1 MGSCFFFKQTLQNTH
16 DFSFFQKKSN
26 WPPGLLLAEA
36 ELNST
41 GLVLPHPFGTLTYE
55 TTIFRPRGTGVRRLE
70 GEKVDPPATATEAGA
85 TWDPENHP
93 STLGPKKMGKT
104 VKG

>member
-1 MGSCFFFKQTLQNTH
+1 MASWCSFSSKTLQQPR
-16 DFSFFQKKSN
+16 FSFQKKSKR
-26 WPPGLLLAEA
+26 PGLLLAEA

-70 GEKVDPPATATEAGA
+70 GEKVDPPAAATGA

-93 STLGPKKMGKT
+93 STLGPKKMGKK